1 MKNTR
6 LALII
11 TFTPNEGDEIT
22 ATTTP
27 EELKTML
34 FEAAL
39 ARTPEDF
46 IKNVAIWQT
55 MKGSIEEDELQDDSI
70 DKLDRSIIHQMSVDQ
85 AKVILTSR
93 QTIEAMLM
101 MFGQLSAAT
110 LPGTDLQEA
119 KLENGSK
126 KSH

>member
-11 TFTPNEGDEIT
+11 TFTPPDGAEIT
-22 ATTTP
+22 DTTTP
-27 EELKTML
+27 EDLKLML
-34 FEAAL
+34 HEAAGV
-39 ARTPEDF
+39 AGQDFVED
-46 IKNVAIWQT
+46 VAIWQT

-119 KLENGSK
+119 DIEDGSK